1 LTDARAESRAL
12 VEAMPPQLE
21 QPLQDTVPRQAGLDA
36 QCALANAD
44 HADRAHAI
52 EARERR
58 LFTRLDAEKHAAL
71 APAHRAALDYDP
83 VSRTA
88 FLGEVKAPAG
98 DARIAVITGGSSDV
112 AVSGEAVTGG
122 FFPPSLTLVTYMFL
136 HGGWLHVFLNM
147 LFLFVFGDNIED
159 ALGHGRFL
167 AFYLLCGIA
176 GGAAHAFAAPLSN
189 IPLVGASG
197 AIAGVIAAYMMIRP
211 CAKITVLI
219 FGFIPFRLASYW
231 VLGFWVLTQVWHVFS
246 LEKSDTAW
254 WAHVG
259 GLAAGALLITI
270 MRPAG
275 VVLFECMRPE
285 DVIVA
290 AETPS
295 SGPWG
300 APR

>member
-1 LTDARAESRAL
+1 VVIPIYDNDPLERTSNRPYVTFAL
-12 VEAMPPQLE
+12 I
-21 QPLQDTVPRQAGLDA
+21 
-36 QCALANAD
+36 
-44 HADRAHAI
+44 AI
-52 EARERR
+52 N
-58 LFTRLDAEKHAAL
+58 
-71 APAHRAALDYDP
+71 
-83 VSRTA
+83 
-88 FLGEVKAPAG
+88 
-98 DARIAVITGGSSDV
+98 IAVFAFMSATSDKVATEILLNFAMFPV

-167 AFYLLCGIA
+167 AFYLMCGIA

-231 VLGFWVLTQVWHVFS
+231 VLGFWAISQVWHVFS
-246 LEKSDTAW
+246 LDKSDTAW

-259 GLAAGALLITI
+259 GLAAGALLIAV
-270 MRPAG
+270 MRPPG
-275 VVLFECMRPE
+275 VPLFQCFSPE
-285 DVIVA
+285 DAIA
-290 AETPS
+290 LAESRS
-295 SGPWG
+295 SGPWS
-300 APR
+300 RSR

>member
-1 LTDARAESRAL
+1 VVIPVYDSDPLEKSRRAYVTFALIAINIAIFSFQDATSDKVSTQILLNFAL
-12 VEAMPPQLE
+12 FP
-21 QPLQDTVPRQAGLDA
+21 
-36 QCALANAD
+36 
-44 HADRAHAI
+44 
-52 EARERR
+52 
-58 LFTRLDAEKHAAL
+58 
-71 APAHRAALDYDP
+71 
-83 VSRTA
+83 
-88 FLGEVKAPAG
+88 
-98 DARIAVITGGSSDV
+98 V

-122 FFPPSLTLVTYMFL
+122 FFPPSLTVVTYMFL
-136 HGGWLHVFLNM
+136 HGGWLHVLLNM

-159 ALGHGRFL
+159 AIGRSRFL
-167 AFYLLCGIA
+167 AFYLLCGMA
-176 GGAAHAFAAPLSN
+176 GGAAHAFAAPQSN

-219 FGFIPFRLASYW
+219 FGFIPIRLASVW
-231 VLGFWVLTQVWHVFS
+231 VLGFWALTQVWHVFS

-259 GLAAGALLITI
+259 GLAAGAILITV

-275 VVLFECMRPE
+275 VLLFECMRPE
-285 DVIVA
+285 DAIA
-290 AETPS
+290 IAESKS